1 MGKSEFL
8 LFVEMKRG
16 YVSFSLEGK
25 QYVLKLNYI
34 YVGEKFFIKEI
45 VIIRVFVDIF
55 KKVGNVKVIER
66 VTSIGSFS
74 FSFLISVSSVGGVI
88 LSWYFDF
95 NKFFFR
101 ISFVIFFFQNFIEY
115 KKIFIIVVSLKVF
128 IFKVNLEIDVE
139 KFVESIMNG
148 DFLVIVYDSVG
159 SSNSFS
165 KRNIFD
171 GMDFDF
177 NELIA
182 SQ

>member
-1 MGKSEFL
+1 M
-8 LFVEMKRG
+8 
-16 YVSFSLEGK
+16 
-25 QYVLKLNYI
+25 
-34 YVGEKFFIKEI
+34 
-45 VIIRVFVDIF
+45 
-55 KKVGNVKVIER
+55 
-66 VTSIGSFS
+66 
-74 FSFLISVSSVGGVI
+74 
-88 LSWYFDF
+88 
-95 NKFFFR
+95 
-101 ISFVIFFFQNFIEY
+101 
-115 KKIFIIVVSLKVF
+115 F

-182 SQ
+182 S

>member
-1 MGKSEFL
+1 M
-8 LFVEMKRG
+8 
-16 YVSFSLEGK
+16 
-25 QYVLKLNYI
+25 
-34 YVGEKFFIKEI
+34 
-45 VIIRVFVDIF
+45 
-55 KKVGNVKVIER
+55 
-66 VTSIGSFS
+66 
-74 FSFLISVSSVGGVI
+74 
-88 LSWYFDF
+88 
-95 NKFFFR
+95 
-101 ISFVIFFFQNFIEY
+101 
-115 KKIFIIVVSLKVF
+115 SLKVF

-182 SQ
+182 S